1 MKHSERIEIYSF
13 ILFIKMSF
21 TGQEML
27 KTGALL
33 LRGATGGN
41 LWQYTSLLGDIS
53 VVVKSKN
60 RFKVY
65 FKQTTRTKQTL

>member
-1 MKHSERIEIYSF
+1 
-13 ILFIKMSF
+13 MSF

-27 KTGALL
+27 KTGVLL

-41 LWQYTSLLGDIS
+41 LWQYTGLLGDMS
-53 VVVKSKN
+53 VVVMSKN

-65 FKQTTRTKQTL
+65 FKQTTRTKQTKINLINYHQSERNLHC